1 MRKYCLAICIALI
14 VTSIHGQA
22 AQIYKWTDSSGDT
35 HFSDK
40 PHPGAEEIELPKVQT
55 YSTPKVP
62 SEGNQ
67 TDPLADTEINNYSK
81 ISIAQPEDQT
91 TIRNTQGYVSIIVE
105 LKPKL
110 KAGDRVQVI
119 IDGSAVGEPQAST
132 VFALQDLLRGS
143 HTIAAQVIDSN
154 GKVIATSDSITI
166 FMMPPRVGMGHNNH

>member
-119 IDGSAVGEPQAST
+119 IDGYVGLPGLLIQWHTESLVAWQQFNLFLFSLN
-132 VFALQDLLRGS
+132 VF
-143 HTIAAQVIDSN
+143 
-154 GKVIATSDSITI
+154 
-166 FMMPPRVGMGHNNH
+166 F